1 MTRPCDG
8 EISHAIDRVIT
19 RRVARPRTT
28 RTRRPNVVAI
38 DRSIDRS
45 SRFWGRDRA
54 IVGDVGRPRA
64 AHATERTRA
73 ATTTTKGACMRSRI
87 AIVNHV
93 PFTSTNAR
101 RSVTRAR
108 RRQSQSINQSI
119 AVVVVDDRT
128 FGVGPCLNGSRDIRR
143 LTGAY
148 ARGVR
153 GDVVVQS
160 SSRRRRRRP
169 VKA

>member
-1 MTRPCDG
+1 MEKYHTQSIASSRDA
-8 EISHAIDRVIT
+8 SRDRE
-19 RRVARPRTT
+19 RRVRAAQTSSRST
-28 RTRRPNVVAI
+28 
-38 DRSIDRS
+38 DRSIDH
-45 SRFWGRDRA
+45 RDFGVA
-54 IVGDVGRPRA
+54 IAPSWATCRRPRVV

-119 AVVVVDDRT
+119 AVVVVGDRT

-160 SSRRRRRRP
+160 SSRRRRRP

>member
-108 RRQSQSINQSI
+108 HSPIAINQSI
-119 AVVVVDDRT
+119 AVVVVGDRT

-148 ARGVR
+148 ARRVR
-153 GDVVVQS
+153 GDVVVVVVQS
-160 SSRRRRRRP
+160 SSRRRP

>member
-101 RSVTRAR
+101 RSVTRA
-108 RRQSQSINQSI
+108 SQSPIAINQSI
-119 AVVVVDDRT
+119 AVVVDDRT

-160 SSRRRRRRP
+160 SSRRRP

>member
-54 IVGDVGRPRA
+54 IVGDVSSS
-64 AHATERTRA
+64 T
-73 ATTTTKGACMRSRI
+73 SR
-87 AIVNHV
+87 
-93 PFTSTNAR
+93 
-101 RSVTRAR
+101 RAR
-108 RRQSQSINQSI
+108 NRANPSGDDDDEGRMHAIAHRHRQSRTFYFDERATQCDARAPSPIAINQSI
-119 AVVVVDDRT
+119 AVVVVGDRT
-128 FGVGPCLNGSRDIRR
+128 FGDGPCLNGSRDIRR

-160 SSRRRRRRP
+160 SSRRRRRP

>member
-1 MTRPCDG
+1 MEKYHTQSIASSRDA
-8 EISHAIDRVIT
+8 SRDRE
-19 RRVARPRTT
+19 RRVRAAQTSSRST
-28 RTRRPNVVAI
+28 
-38 DRSIDRS
+38 DRSIDH
-45 SRFWGRDRA
+45 RDFGVA
-54 IVGDVGRPRA
+54 IAPSWATCRRPRA

-101 RSVTRAR
+101 RSVTRA
-108 RRQSQSINQSI
+108 SQSPIAINQSI

-148 ARGVR
+148 ASGVR

>member
-1 MTRPCDG
+1 MEKYHTQSIASSRDA
-8 EISHAIDRVIT
+8 SRDRE
-19 RRVARPRTT
+19 RRVRAAQTSSRST
-28 RTRRPNVVAI
+28 
-38 DRSIDRS
+38 DRSIDH
-45 SRFWGRDRA
+45 RDFGVA
-54 IVGDVGRPRA
+54 IAPSW
-64 AHATERTRA
+64 
-73 ATTTTKGACMRSRI
+73 ATTS
-87 AIVNHV
+87 
-93 PFTSTNAR
+93 
-101 RSVTRAR
+101 SVTRRAR
-108 RRQSQSINQSI
+108 NRANPSGDDDDEGRMHAIAHRHRQSRTFYFDERATQCDARAPSPIAINQSI